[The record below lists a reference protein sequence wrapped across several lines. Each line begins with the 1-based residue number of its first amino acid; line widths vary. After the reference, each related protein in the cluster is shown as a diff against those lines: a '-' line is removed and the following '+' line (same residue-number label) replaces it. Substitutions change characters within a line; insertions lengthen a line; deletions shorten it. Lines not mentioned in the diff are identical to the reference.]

1 MQTKSRRSILQTMP
15 FRLTPIAP
23 VLLGIFSA
31 QAALGIMTPLIPLM
45 LVKAGIS
52 TPTIGLIASA
62 YFVGFLLG
70 ALSCDRI
77 VRRVGHIRAF
87 AVFAAVAAD
96 GALMMALSD
105 QPAVWAAMR
114 ALIGYCNA
122 GLSLVAESW
131 LNERSDRT
139 TRGRTLGAYMV
150 ASWGA
155 GVLGPLVLDVVP
167 PISLMFAV
175 VGLAFTTA
183 VLPMALT
190 HQPNPEIRRDAQLS
204 LGELLRV
211 SPAGVA
217 CCLTAGLVNSVF
229 YSLIPVFLS
238 REGYLA
244 TTVATFA
251 AATNLS
257 GLAVQAPVGFLS
269 DRLGRRPVAVAVLV
283 SSCAAS
289 VLMGLGASAIFS
301 VFLGI
306 GCLFA
311 ACTAPLYGLGSSLTN
326 DRLQPGQALAA
337 TGGLLFSWSIGSTFG
352 PSVAGV
358 MMGRIGSSGLFVYLS
373 VVLAIITLFVCS
385 RMLQR
390 SEVPREQRTSFVP
403 VPAAPPHHAELAAHG
418 ARPPEPEL
426 PLRADALS

>member
-1 MQTKSRRSILQTMP
+1 MPAMP
-15 FRLTPIAP
+15 FRLMPIAP
-23 VLLGIFSA
+23 VLLGIFST

-45 LVKAGIS
+45 LVKGGIS

-62 YFVGFLLG
+62 FYVGFLAG

-77 VRRVGHIRAF
+77 VRSVGHIRAF

-122 GLSLVAESW
+122 GFSLVAESW
-131 LNERSDRT
+131 LNERSDRS

-167 PISLMFAV
+167 PASLMFAV

-190 HQPNPEIRRDAQLS
+190 HQPNPEIRRDAQLNIR
-204 LGELLRV
+204 ELLRI

-217 CCLTAGLVNSVF
+217 CCFTAGAVNSVF

-244 TTVATFA
+244 SAVATLA
-251 AATNLS
+251 AATNFA

-283 SSCAAS
+283 SSCIAS
-289 VLMGLGASAIFS
+289 VLMGLGASSIFP
-301 VFLGI
+301 VFLAI

-352 PSVAGV
+352 PSIAGA
-358 MMGRIGSSGLFVYLS
+358 MMGRLGPSGLFVYLS
-373 VVLAIITLFVCS
+373 TVLAIIGAFVCA
-385 RMLQR
+385 RMLR
-390 SEVPREQRTSFVP
+390 RGEVPREQRTSFVP
-403 VPAAPPHHAELAAHG
+403 APAAPAHHAELAAHG
-418 ARPPEPEL
+418 ARPAEPEL
-426 PLRADALS
+426 PLRAEAVS